1 MSRQDNVQHDESLEL
16 VKICGPTEAEMV
28 AEVLRNNGIESTLQG
43 EIAATQLPATSDLDE
58 VRIWVRPEDAE
69 RAHELVDAFFSP
81 VGKNELTDED
91 SDLGVEN
98 PDEPGGFTV

>member
-1 MSRQDNVQHDESLEL
+1 MSSQESMQHDESLEL

-58 VRIWVRPEDAE
+58 VRIWVRSEDAE
-69 RAHELVDAFFSP
+69 RAHELVDAFFNP
-81 VGKNELTDED
+81 VGKAELTDND